1 MRACLVK
8 MRLTLQCCTNV
19 TFPMDFKEKFCFTP
33 FRKCRLKKEVTH
45 YCPLTLLSPALALT
59 QKEANELET
68 IAIKPRL
75 KLSSVAKTLYDTASA
90 HLQMHGHHHSQITVV
105 SSDVI

>member
-68 IAIKPRL
+68 IAIKPLERGKDVVRYCQCAFANAWAPPL
-75 KLSSVAKTLYDTASA
+75 ADHSSK
-90 HLQMHGHHHSQITVV
+90 Q
-105 SSDVI
+105 